1 MPLRIVRNDITKM
14 KTRAIVNTA
23 DENASAGPGTD
34 AAVYKAAGYDKLM
47 ALRKEIGF
55 VPQGEAFI
63 TPGLD
68 LDAEYIIH
76 AVSPVYIDGKH
87 GEEDKLRSCFRK
99 SLAIVLEN
107 HIESVSFP
115 LIASGSNCFPKE
127 EAMRIALDEINDFL
141 LHNKDIEICLV
152 LFDPESAETGRK
164 LFPDLESYIDDNYIS
179 PAPVRNNRFRLRGSV
194 DREMAAAACA
204 ALDYSEEPCCGAAVN
219 MPALDERM
227 THMSDTFSEYLLYL
241 IESKGMTNV
250 EVYKR
255 AIVDK
260 KVFSKIKNNPDYHT
274 EKMTA
279 MCLCIG
285 AKLNLDETRDLLARA
300 GYALSPCD
308 KTDIIFQ
315 YFIEKGIYDMIELD
329 IVLEEH
335 GLKCLIS

>member
-23 DENASAGPGTD
+23 DENALAGPGTD

-87 GEEDKLRSCFRK
+87 GEEDRLRSCFRK

-164 LFPDLESYIDDNYIS
+164 LFPDLESYIDDNYIT

-204 ALDYSEEPCCGAAVN
+204 SLDYSEEPCCGAAVN

-227 THMSDTFSEYLLYL
+227 KHMSDTFSEYLLYL

-250 EVYKR
+250 EVYKSTRPQASAASCRCSRGFRKARTGGRRGPRKVPLSVRGGIRGEQGDWPFCFSFRFFCNPVITRGR
-255 AIVDK
+255 ALR
-260 KVFSKIKNNPDYHT
+260 PW
-274 EKMTA
+274 A
-279 MCLCIG
+279 G
-285 AKLNLDETRDLLARA
+285 AGSRCNLPET
-300 GYALSPCD
+300 G
-308 KTDIIFQ
+308 
-315 YFIEKGIYDMIELD
+315 
-329 IVLEEH
+329 
-335 GLKCLIS
+335 